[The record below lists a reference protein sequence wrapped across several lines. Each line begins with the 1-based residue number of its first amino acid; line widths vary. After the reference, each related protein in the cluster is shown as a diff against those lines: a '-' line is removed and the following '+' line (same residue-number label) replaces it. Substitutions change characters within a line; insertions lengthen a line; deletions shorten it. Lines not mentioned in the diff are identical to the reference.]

1 MFLQSRL
8 KNSIFGIH
16 VPKINTF
23 EDIFKL
29 EIMRKL
35 LNFTS
40 LLFLTVGFSQ
50 SKYKTILSDIDK
62 DQESYTKIAQQI
74 WSYAEMGYQEE
85 QSSALLQKTLKEQ
98 GFQIEAG
105 VAEIPTAFVASYGSG
120 SPVIAILGEYDAL
133 PGLSQKAVPYKTSN
147 NGKAGHACGH
157 HLFGTA
163 SAAAAIAIKNYL
175 QKEGKSGTVKYFGCP
190 AEEGG
195 SGKVYMT
202 RAGLFD
208 EVDVALHWH
217 ADNKNAASIRPALA
231 NKSAK
236 FRFYGVSAH
245 AAGAPE
251 KGRSALDAVE
261 AMNNMV
267 NMMREHVTESTRIHY
282 VITRGGQA
290 PNVVPDFAEVYYYA
304 RHKTRDEVVQV
315 FDRIVNAAKG
325 AALGTGT
332 TMEYEMIGGTHE
344 LLFNDVLQPMVH
356 KNLEAIGGYQYTAEE
371 RIFAEK
377 IAKSLGTPLDTKF
390 VEGVAPYS
398 ENAKAGGSTDV
409 GDVSFAVP
417 TAGLRAATWVPGTP
431 AHSWQA
437 VAAGGTDIGNKG
449 MMVAAKTLALT
460 GMQLIDNP
468 KVIKAAQE
476 DFIKKRGA
484 DFEYKPMLGDRK
496 PALNYRN

>member
-1 MFLQSRL
+1 MRIFTTVIFLL
-8 KNSIFGIH
+8 IFTLG
-16 VPKINTF
+16 
-23 EDIFKL
+23 L
-29 EIMRKL
+29 
-35 LNFTS
+35 
-40 LLFLTVGFSQ
+40 SQ
-50 SKYKTILSDIDK
+50 SKYKSILNEIDENQK
-62 DQESYTKIAQQI
+62 SYAAIAQQI
-74 WSYAEMGYQEE
+74 WSFAEMGYQEE
-85 QSSALLQKTLKEQ
+85 QSSALLQKTLQEE
-98 GFQIEAG
+98 GFQLETA
-105 VAEIPTAFVASYGSG
+105 VAEIPTAFVATYGSG

-133 PGLSQKAVPYKTSN
+133 PGLSQQAVPYKMSN

-175 QKEGKSGTVKYFGCP
+175 QKEGKSGTVKFYGCP

-208 EVDVALHWH
+208 DVDVALHWH
-217 ADNKNAASIRPALA
+217 ADNKNAASVRPALA

-245 AAGAPE
+245 AAAAPE

-261 AMNNMV
+261 AMNSMV
-267 NMMREHVTESTRIHY
+267 NMMREHVSESTRIHY
-282 VITRGGQA
+282 VITRGGEA
-290 PNVVPDFAEVYYYA
+290 PNVVPDFAEVYYYS
-304 RHKTRDEVVQV
+304 RHKTRDEVTKI
-315 FDRIVNAAKG
+315 FDRIVKAAEG

-332 TMEYEMIGGTHE
+332 SMKYEMIGGTHE
-344 LLFNDVLQPMVH
+344 LLFNDILQPMVH
-356 KNLEAIGGYQYTAEE
+356 KNLERIGGYEYTADE
-371 RIFAEK
+371 RAFAEK
-377 IAKSLGTPLDTKF
+377 IAESLGEPLDTKF

-437 VAAGGTDIGNKG
+437 VAAGGTSIGNKG
-449 MMVAAKTLALT
+449 MIIAAKTLALT
-460 GMQLIDNP
+460 AMQLIDSP
-468 KVIKAAQE
+468 KTIRAAKE
-476 DFIKKRGA
+476 NFILKRGKE
-484 DFEYKPMLGDRK
+484 FQYKPMLGDRK

>member
-1 MFLQSRL
+1 MQNLTRFIFLL
-8 KNSIFGIH
+8 I
-16 VPKINTF
+16 V
-23 EDIFKL
+23 
-29 EIMRKL
+29 
-35 LNFTS
+35 S
-40 LLFLTVGFSQ
+40 LGNSQ
-50 SKYKTILSDIDK
+50 SKYKAILSDIDQK
-62 DQESYTKIAQQI
+62 EASYTHIAQQI
-74 WSYAEMGYQEE
+74 WSFAEMGYQEE
-85 QSSALLQKTLKEQ
+85 QSSALLQKTLQNE
-98 GFQIEAG
+98 GFQVEAG
-105 VAEIPTAFVASYGSG
+105 VADIPTAFVASYGSG

-133 PGLSQKAVPYKTSN
+133 PGLSQQAVPYKVSN

-175 QKEGKSGTVKYFGCP
+175 EEEGKSGTVKYFGCP

-202 RAGLFD
+202 RAGIFD

-261 AMNNMV
+261 AMNTMV

-282 VITRGGQA
+282 VITRGGEA

-304 RHKTRDEVVQV
+304 RHKTRDEVVKV

-356 KNLEAIGGYQYTAEE
+356 KNLETIGGYQYTAEE
-371 RIFAEK
+371 RAFAVK
-377 IAKSLGTPLDTKF
+377 IAESLETPLNTQF

-398 ENAKAGGSTDV
+398 KGAKAGGSTDV

-437 VAAGGTDIGNKG
+437 VAAGGTSIGSKG

-460 GMQLIDNP
+460 GMQLLDNP
-468 KVIKAAQE
+468 KIINAAHE
-476 DFIKKRGA
+476 DFIAKRGK

>member
-1 MFLQSRL
+1 MKTFYTLIIAFVCTLSFAQKKYDRIL
-8 KNSIFGIH
+8 KSI
-16 VPKINTF
+16 
-23 EDIFKL
+23 EDSQ
-29 EIMRKL
+29 
-35 LNFTS
+35 LN
-40 LLFLTVGFSQ
+40 
-50 SKYKTILSDIDK
+50 Y
-62 DQESYTKIAQQI
+62 ESIAQEI

-85 QSSALLQKTLKEQ
+85 RSSALLQKTLSEE
-98 GFQIEAG
+98 GFSITAG
-105 VAEIPTAFVASYGSG
+105 VAEIPTAFVATYGTG
-120 SPVIAILGEYDAL
+120 GPVIAILGEYDAL
-133 PGLSQKAVPYKTSN
+133 PGLSQQAVPYKLSN

-163 SAAAAIAIKNYL
+163 SAAAAIAIKNYI
-175 QKEGKSGTVKYFGCP
+175 QSKNIPGTVKYYGCP

-208 EVDVALHWH
+208 DVDVALHWH
-217 ADNKNAASIRPALA
+217 ADSKNSASVRPALA

-251 KGRSALDAVE
+251 KGRSALDGVE

-267 NMMREHVTESTRIHY
+267 NMLREHTTESTRIHY
-282 VITRGGQA
+282 VITQGGNA

-304 RHKTRDEVVQV
+304 RHLTRDEVVRV
-315 FDRIVNAAKG
+315 FDRIVDAAKG
-325 AALGTGT
+325 AAIGTGT

-344 LLFNDVLQPMVH
+344 LLHIESLQKKMH
-356 KNLEAIGGYQYTAEE
+356 KNLETIGGYTYTDEE
-371 RIFAEK
+371 KAFAEK
-377 IAKSLGTPLDTKF
+377 IAESLGTPLDTKF
-390 VEGVAPYS
+390 VEGVAPYTS
-398 ENAKAGGSTDV
+398 EGKAGGSTDV

-417 TAGLRAATWVPGTP
+417 TVGLRAATWVPGTP

-437 VAAGGTDIGNKG
+437 VAAGGTSIGTKG

-460 GMQLIDNP
+460 GMQLLEDP
-468 KVIKAAQE
+468 KALDEAKKE
-476 DFIKKRGA
+476 FMKKRGA
-484 DFEYKPMLGDRK
+484 DFNYTPMLGDRK

>member
-1 MFLQSRL
+1 
-8 KNSIFGIH
+8 
-16 VPKINTF
+16 
-23 EDIFKL
+23 
-29 EIMRKL
+29 MRYL
-35 LNFTS
+35 LTS
-40 LLFLTVGFSQ
+40 LLFLTLNLNFGQ
-50 SKYKTILSDIDK
+50 KK
-62 DQESYTKIAQQI
+62 YTKILKSIQENKSVYTTVAQQI

-85 QSSALLQKTLKEQ
+85 QSSALLQKILKAE
-98 GFQIEAG
+98 GFEITKG

-120 SPVIAILGEYDAL
+120 GPVIAVLGEFDAL
-133 PGLSQKAVPYKTSN
+133 PGLSQKALPYKVSN
-147 NGKAGHACGH
+147 DAKAGHACGH

-163 SAAAAIAIKNYL
+163 SAAAAIALKNYL
-175 QKEGKSGTVKYFGCP
+175 IGQNMPGTIRFYGCP

-208 EVDVALHWH
+208 DVDIALHWH
-217 ADNKNAASIRPALA
+217 ADSKNSAGIRPALA

-251 KGRSALDAVE
+251 KGRSSLDAVE
-261 AMNNMV
+261 AMNDMV
-267 NMMREHVTESTRIHY
+267 NMMREHTSESTRIHY
-282 VITRGGQA
+282 VITKGGEA

-304 RHKTRDEVVQV
+304 RHSTRNEVVNI

-332 TMEYEMIGGTHE
+332 SMDYEMIGGTHE
-344 LLFNDVLQPMVH
+344 LLHNEILQKIVH
-356 KNLEAIGGYQYTAEE
+356 KNLETVGGYSYTP
-371 RIFAEK
+371 AEK
-377 IAKSLGTPLDTKF
+377 VFATKISESLGLLLDTKF
-390 VEGVAPYS
+390 TEGIEPY
-398 ENAKAGGSTDV
+398 NDTGKAGGSTDV

-417 TAGLRAATWVPGTP
+417 TVGFRAATWVPGTS

-460 GMQLIDNP
+460 GMQLLDNP
-468 KVIKAAQE
+468 KIIKAAKE
-476 DFIKKRGA
+476 EFIKKRGV
-484 DFEYKPMLGDRK
+484 DFKYFPMLGDRK

>member
-1 MFLQSRL
+1 
-8 KNSIFGIH
+8 
-16 VPKINTF
+16 
-23 EDIFKL
+23 
-29 EIMRKL
+29 MRYL
-35 LNFTS
+35 LTS
-40 LLFLTVGFSQ
+40 LLFLTLNLNFGQ
-50 SKYKTILSDIDK
+50 KK
-62 DQESYTKIAQQI
+62 YTKILKSIQENKSVYTTVAQQI
-74 WSYAEMGYQEE
+74 WSYAEMGYQEK
-85 QSSALLQKTLKEQ
+85 QSSALLQKTLKAE
-98 GFQIEAG
+98 GFEITKG

-120 SPVIAILGEYDAL
+120 GPVIAVLGEFDAL
-133 PGLSQKAVPYKTSN
+133 PGLSQKELPYKVSN
-147 NGKAGHACGH
+147 DAKAGHACGH

-163 SAAAAIAIKNYL
+163 SAAAAIALKNYL
-175 QKEGKSGTVKYFGCP
+175 IGQNMPGTIRFYGCP

-208 EVDVALHWH
+208 DVDIALHWH
-217 ADNKNAASIRPALA
+217 ADSKNSAGIRPALA

-251 KGRSALDAVE
+251 KGRSSLDAVE
-261 AMNNMV
+261 AMNDMV
-267 NMMREHVTESTRIHY
+267 NMMREHTSESTRVHY
-282 VITRGGQA
+282 VITKGGEA

-304 RHKTRDEVVQV
+304 RHSTRNEVVNI

-332 TMEYEMIGGTHE
+332 SMEYEMIGGTHE
-344 LLFNDVLQPMVH
+344 LLHNEILQKIVH
-356 KNLEAIGGYQYTAEE
+356 KNLETVGGYSYTP
-371 RIFAEK
+371 AEK
-377 IAKSLGTPLDTKF
+377 VFATKISESLGLLLDTKF
-390 VEGVAPYS
+390 TEGIEPY
-398 ENAKAGGSTDV
+398 NDTGKAGGSTDV

-417 TAGLRAATWVPGTP
+417 TVGFRAATWVPGTS

-460 GMQLIDNP
+460 GMQLLDNP
-468 KVIKAAQE
+468 KIIKAAKE
-476 DFIKKRGA
+476 EFIKKRGV
-484 DFEYKPMLGDRK
+484 DFKYFPMLGDRK

>member
-1 MFLQSRL
+1 
-8 KNSIFGIH
+8 
-16 VPKINTF
+16 
-23 EDIFKL
+23 
-29 EIMRKL
+29 MRYL
-35 LNFTS
+35 FTS
-40 LLFLTVGFSQ
+40 LLFLALNLNFGQ
-50 SKYKTILSDIDK
+50 AKYIKILKSI
-62 DQESYTKIAQQI
+62 QENKSAYSSVAQQI

-85 QSSALLQKTLKEQ
+85 QSSALLRKTLKAE
-98 GFQIEAG
+98 GFEITTG
-105 VAEIPTAFVASYGSG
+105 VAEIPTAFIASYGSG
-120 SPVIAILGEYDAL
+120 GPVIALLGEFDAL
-133 PGLSQKAVPYKTSN
+133 PGLSQKALPYKVSN
-147 NGKAGHACGH
+147 DAKAGHACGH

-163 SAAAAIAIKNYL
+163 SAAAAIALKNYL
-175 QKEGKSGTVKYFGCP
+175 IGQNMPGTIRFYGCP

-208 EVDVALHWH
+208 DVDIALHWH
-217 ADNKNAASIRPALA
+217 ADSKNSAGIRPALA

-251 KGRSALDAVE
+251 KGRSSLDAVE
-261 AMNNMV
+261 AMNDMV
-267 NMMREHVTESTRIHY
+267 NMMREHTSESTRIHY
-282 VITRGGQA
+282 VITKGGEA

-304 RHKTRDEVVQV
+304 RHSTRNEVVDI

-332 TMEYEMIGGTHE
+332 SMEYEMIGGTHE
-344 LLFNDVLQPMVH
+344 LLHNEILQKIVH
-356 KNLEAIGGYQYTAEE
+356 KNLETVGGYSYTP
-371 RIFAEK
+371 AEK
-377 IAKSLGTPLDTKF
+377 VFATKISESLGLVLDTKF
-390 VEGVAPYS
+390 TEGVEPYS
-398 ENAKAGGSTDV
+398 DKGKAGGSTDV

-417 TAGLRAATWVPGTP
+417 TVGLRVATWVPGTP

-460 GMQLIDNP
+460 GMQLLDNP
-468 KVIKAAQE
+468 KIIKAAKE
-476 DFIKKRGA
+476 EFIKKRGV
-484 DFEYKPMLGDRK
+484 DFKYSPMLGDRK

>member
-1 MFLQSRL
+1 MRIFTTVIFLL
-8 KNSIFGIH
+8 IFTLG
-16 VPKINTF
+16 
-23 EDIFKL
+23 L
-29 EIMRKL
+29 
-35 LNFTS
+35 
-40 LLFLTVGFSQ
+40 SQ
-50 SKYKTILSDIDK
+50 SKYKSILNEIDENQK
-62 DQESYTKIAQQI
+62 SYAAIAQQI
-74 WSYAEMGYQEE
+74 WSFAEMGYQEE
-85 QSSALLQKTLKEQ
+85 QSSALLQKTLQEE
-98 GFQIEAG
+98 GFQLETA

-133 PGLSQKAVPYKTSN
+133 PGLSQQAVPYKMSN

-175 QKEGKSGTVKYFGCP
+175 QKEGKSGTVKFYGCP

-208 EVDVALHWH
+208 DVDVALHWH
-217 ADNKNAASIRPALA
+217 ADNKNAASVRPALA

-245 AAGAPE
+245 AAAAPE

-261 AMNNMV
+261 AMNSMV
-267 NMMREHVTESTRIHY
+267 NMMREHVSESTRIHY
-282 VITRGGQA
+282 VITRGGEA
-290 PNVVPDFAEVYYYA
+290 PNVVPDFAEVYYYS
-304 RHKTRDEVVQV
+304 RHKTRDEVTKI
-315 FDRIVNAAKG
+315 FDRIVKAAEG

-332 TMEYEMIGGTHE
+332 SMKYEMIGGTHE
-344 LLFNDVLQPMVH
+344 LLFNDILQPMVH
-356 KNLEAIGGYQYTAEE
+356 KNLERIGGYEYTADE
-371 RIFAEK
+371 RAFAEK
-377 IAKSLGTPLDTKF
+377 IAESLGEPLDTKF

-437 VAAGGTDIGNKG
+437 VAAGGTSIGNKG
-449 MMVAAKTLALT
+449 MIIAAKTLALT
-460 GMQLIDNP
+460 AMQLIDSP
-468 KVIKAAQE
+468 KTIQAAKE
-476 DFIKKRGA
+476 NFILKRGK
-484 DFEYKPMLGDRK
+484 DFQYKPMLGDRK

>member
-1 MFLQSRL
+1 MRLYLNIISLFIFTVSSAQSNYKSIL
-8 KNSIFGIH
+8 K
-16 VPKINTF
+16 
-23 EDIFKL
+23 
-29 EIMRKL
+29 
-35 LNFTS
+35 
-40 LLFLTVGFSQ
+40 
-50 SKYKTILSDIDK
+50 DIDN
-62 DQESYTKIAQQI
+62 DGEAYSKIAQQI

-85 QSSALLQKTLKEQ
+85 QSSALLQKTLADQ
-98 GFQIEAG
+98 GFELETG
-105 VAEIPTAFVASYGSG
+105 VAEIPTAFVARYGSG
-120 SPVIAILGEYDAL
+120 QPVIAILGEYDAL
-133 PGLSQKAVPYKTSN
+133 PGLSQQAVPYKSSN

-163 SAAAAIAIKNYL
+163 SAAAAISIKNYL
-175 QKEGKSGTVKYFGCP
+175 EKEGKSGTVKFYGCP

-208 EVDVALHWH
+208 DVDVALHWH
-217 ADNKNAASIRPALA
+217 ADNKNAASVRPALA

-236 FRFYGVSAH
+236 FRFYGISAH

-261 AMNNMV
+261 AMNAMV

-282 VITRGGQA
+282 VITRGGEA

-304 RHKTRDEVVQV
+304 RHKTRAEVINV

-332 TMEYEMIGGTHE
+332 EMEYEMIGGTHE

-356 KNLEAIGGYQYTAEE
+356 KNLQSIGGYQYTAEE
-371 RIFAEK
+371 KVFAEK
-377 IAKSLGTPLDTKF
+377 IAESLGEPLDVQF

-398 ENAKAGGSTDV
+398 ESAKAGGSTDV

-437 VAAGGTDIGNKG
+437 VAAGGTSIGNKG
-449 MMVAAKTLALT
+449 MIIAAKTLALT

-468 KVIKAAQE
+468 KIIKAAQE
-476 DFIKKRGA
+476 NFIQKRGK
-484 DFEYKPMLGDRK
+484 DFQYIPMLGDRK